1 MPPVIEEFPSTTL
14 VKEGHR
20 VEFNVHVTGT
30 PPLTFN
36 WYHDDQLITEN
47 YAHEIM
53 EDGSLIIFSAEESHK
68 GTYEF
73 IVNNSAGSIDQQVI
87 LIVTKEETDE
97 ALYEN
102 TTPQANIGPILV
114 KDFGTFV
121 ADSHAN
127 SNDKFKLQFKVSHI
141 LISYTVLVYIIN
153 PNFIVINQ
161 SDYKYLLAIEKY
173 NCNMIGYCHSN
184 KYIDIIND

>member
-1 MPPVIEEFPSTTL
+1 MITKESSTAPPKPATIPPVIEEFPSTTS

-20 VEFNVHVTGT
+20 VEFNVLVTGT

-36 WYHDDQLITEN
+36 WYHDGELVTED

-53 EDGSLIIFSAEESHK
+53 EDGSLIIVCAEESHK

-73 IVNNSAGSIDQQVI
+73 VANNSEGTADKQVI
-87 LIVTKEETDE
+87 LMIAKEGTDK
-97 ALYEN
+97 AFYEN
-102 TTPQANIGPILV
+102 VKLQVNIEPILV

-127 SNDKFKLQFKVSHI
+127 SNDKFKLQFNVSYI
-141 LISYTVLVYIIN
+141 LNIIV
-153 PNFIVINQ
+153 P
-161 SDYKYLLAIEKY
+161 AR
-173 NCNMIGYCHSN
+173 
-184 KYIDIIND
+184 DI